1 MSLHAEPPCSWVEL
15 LLVIGAIRAASLRPA
30 CPPDG
35 EPPSGL
41 VSGWLVIPV
50 VPCGR
55 HMDQVAETSFRE
67 MYRKVIDLV
76 VFVVFLRLEGIRANE
91 FRVVVDNGARR
102 RRGALAV
109 RNDVNPENEDGRAD
123 SARA

>member
-1 MSLHAEPPCSWVEL
+1 
-15 LLVIGAIRAASLRPA
+15 
-30 CPPDG
+30 
-35 EPPSGL
+35 
-41 VSGWLVIPV
+41 
-50 VPCGR
+50 
-55 HMDQVAETSFRE
+55 MDQVAETSFRE